1 MSQGLTN
8 TASSTSQRLLNKNFL
23 TNFTT
28 NSQILNPSSTSRPGL
43 GVVAPP
49 VAAAQPIRHG
59 LLGVH
64 QHLQREE
71 LGGHQHLHQRPHH
84 ARVLAGVEEA
94 GGAAEVA
101 DPAHRIGQGSDNDP
115 TIGGPPT
122 RAGEK
127 TAVTAENGQSV
138 F

>member
-1 MSQGLTN
+1 M
-8 TASSTSQRLLNKNFL
+8 
-23 TNFTT
+23 
-28 NSQILNPSSTSRPGL
+28 
-43 GVVAPP
+43 
-49 VAAAQPIRHG
+49 AAAQPIRHG

-64 QHLQREE
+64 QHLQGEE

-127 TAVTAENGQSV
+127 NCCYRREWTICILTDNFTRLYVLCVRYRFRANFKTN
-138 F
+138 